1 MKILAIEFSPPQ
13 RSVAVV
19 ADVSA
24 FEVVEDATRNT
35 NALGMIEK
43 VLLEAGCEREKI
55 ECIAIG
61 IGPGS
66 YTGIRAAISFA
77 QGWQLA
83 GGVKILGISSAEG
96 IAAQAQAEGMRGPV
110 SVVIDAQRN
119 EFYRARYELGAEGC
133 LEIEPLQIVT
143 LAEMQACEQA
153 GEVLIGPDLT
163 RWFSRGQIILPRAT
177 TLAALAASRSDFV
190 AGEKLEPIYLRET
203 AFVKAPPL
211 RVIS

>member
-1 MKILAIEFSPPQ
+1 MKILAIEFSQPQ

-19 ADVSA
+19 TGGAAS
-24 FEVVEDATRNT
+24 EVVEVATRNT

-43 VLLEAGCEREKI
+43 VLLEASCEREKI
-55 ECIAIG
+55 ECIVIG

-66 YTGIRAAISFA
+66 YTGIRAAIAFA

-119 EFYRARYELGAEGC
+119 EFYRARYELVANGC
-133 LEIEPLQIVT
+133 RETEPLRIVT

-153 GEVLIGPDLT
+153 GEVLIGPDIT